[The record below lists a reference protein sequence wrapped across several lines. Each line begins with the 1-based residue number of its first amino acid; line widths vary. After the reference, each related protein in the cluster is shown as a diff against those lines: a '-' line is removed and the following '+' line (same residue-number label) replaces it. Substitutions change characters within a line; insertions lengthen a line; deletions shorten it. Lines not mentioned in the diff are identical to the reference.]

1 MCLWFQS
8 SYCISCGSK
17 IGENTKFSPYRCSVC
32 FWLLFIRTFD
42 RHRHRLYKHN
52 DLSPEHFLDSIYR
65 YDNWA
70 NWYHSEYY
78 SVCPVG
84 IFLPLLY
91 KKYHHMKTVALTGFL
106 FSLAVEIVQM
116 FGWGSSDIND
126 LMTNT
131 AGACIGFLVYCLLSR
146 ILPANLKSNFN
157 PAVSM
162 LWLKY
167 FSLLFAHLPLWSR
180 LRLGLSMMC
189 WMFHKLYRKQ
199 SVSDIKNSVFCLT
212 HLQTDF
218 SVLNLVA
225 STKPLPM
232 EFQSFPSCYAWTDW
246 IILFVLY
253 LLFLGNSPQRLLTW
267 RYKK

>member
-1 MCLWFQS
+1 
-8 SYCISCGSK
+8 
-17 IGENTKFSPYRCSVC
+17 
-32 FWLLFIRTFD
+32 
-42 RHRHRLYKHN
+42 
-52 DLSPEHFLDSIYR
+52 
-65 YDNWA
+65 
-70 NWYHSEYY
+70 
-78 SVCPVG
+78 
-84 IFLPLLY
+84 
-91 KKYHHMKTVALTGFL
+91 
-106 FSLAVEIVQM
+106 
-116 FGWGSSDIND
+116 
-126 LMTNT
+126 
-131 AGACIGFLVYCLLSR
+131 
-146 ILPANLKSNFN
+146 
-157 PAVSM
+157 M

-267 RYKK
+267 RYKNKSWSSINPIIVLFNSYFSISMVVWLDRHLLPLSLGKLPVQLTYKFRIQ

>member
-84 IFLPLLY
+84 IFPAAAVQEISSHEDGCIDWLSVFFGCWNCPDVWLGFFRHQWLDDKYRWSLY
-91 KKYHHMKTVALTGFL
+91 W
-106 FSLAVEIVQM
+106 I
-116 FGWGSSDIND
+116 
-126 LMTNT
+126 
-131 AGACIGFLVYCLLSR
+131 
-146 ILPANLKSNFN
+146 
-157 PAVSM
+157 
-162 LWLKY
+162 
-167 FSLLFAHLPLWSR
+167 FSLLSAVKNFACQSEKQLQSSR
-180 LRLGLSMMC
+180 VNAVAEVLLFAICTFAIM
-189 WMFHKLYRKQ
+189 
-199 SVSDIKNSVFCLT
+199 VT
-212 HLQTDF
+212 AQTWFVHD
-218 SVLNLVA
+218 VLNV
-225 STKPLPM
+225 P
-232 EFQSFPSCYAWTDW
+232 
-246 IILFVLY
+246 
-253 LLFLGNSPQRLLTW
+253 
-267 RYKK
+267 

>member
-84 IFLPLLY
+84 IFPAAAVQEISSHEDGCIDWLSVFFGCWNCPDVWLGFFRHQWLDDKYRWSLY
-91 KKYHHMKTVALTGFL
+91 W
-106 FSLAVEIVQM
+106 I
-116 FGWGSSDIND
+116 
-126 LMTNT
+126 
-131 AGACIGFLVYCLLSR
+131 
-146 ILPANLKSNFN
+146 
-157 PAVSM
+157 
-162 LWLKY
+162 
-167 FSLLFAHLPLWSR
+167 FSLLSAVKNLACQSEKQLQSSRVNAVAEVLLFAICTFAI
-180 LRLGLSMMC
+180 M
-189 WMFHKLYRKQ
+189 
-199 SVSDIKNSVFCLT
+199 VT
-212 HLQTDF
+212 AQTWFVHD
-218 SVLNLVA
+218 VLNV
-225 STKPLPM
+225 P
-232 EFQSFPSCYAWTDW
+232 
-246 IILFVLY
+246 
-253 LLFLGNSPQRLLTW
+253 
-267 RYKK
+267 

>member
-84 IFLPLLY
+84 IFP
-91 KKYHHMKTVALTGFL
+91 AA
-106 FSLAVEIVQM
+106 AVQEISSHEDGCIDWLSVF
-116 FGWGSSDIND
+116 FGCWNCPDVWLGSSDIND

-146 ILPANLKSNFN
+146 ILPANLKKQLQSSRVN
-157 PAVSM
+157 AVAEV
-162 LWLKY
+162 
-167 FSLLFAHLPLWSR
+167 LLFAICTFAI
-180 LRLGLSMMC
+180 M
-189 WMFHKLYRKQ
+189 
-199 SVSDIKNSVFCLT
+199 VT
-212 HLQTDF
+212 AQTWFVHD
-218 SVLNLVA
+218 VLNV
-225 STKPLPM
+225 P
-232 EFQSFPSCYAWTDW
+232 
-246 IILFVLY
+246 
-253 LLFLGNSPQRLLTW
+253 
-267 RYKK
+267 

>member
-84 IFLPLLY
+84 IFPAAAVQEISSHEDGCIDWLSVFFGCWNCPDVWLGFFRHQWLDDKYRWSLY
-91 KKYHHMKTVALTGFL
+91 W
-106 FSLAVEIVQM
+106 I
-116 FGWGSSDIND
+116 
-126 LMTNT
+126 
-131 AGACIGFLVYCLLSR
+131 LVYCLLSR

-253 LLFLGNSPQRLLTW
+253 LLF
-267 RYKK
+267 